1 MLLELPPIPARS
13 SWEWL
18 GTGGLPEHAPLARR
32 LGDDVGDDGVR
43 LAPRRLMLASV
54 FGQPALVWLK
64 VEPGLLVLG
73 GWRMLTAAN
82 KSPERQR
89 RDLDSAERLQ
99 SRRPWW

>member
-1 MLLELPPIPARS
+1 
-13 SWEWL
+13 
-18 GTGGLPEHAPLARR
+18 
-32 LGDDVGDDGVR
+32 
-43 LAPRRLMLASV
+43 MLASV

-64 VEPGLLVLG
+64 VDPGSLVLG
-73 GWRMLTAAN
+73 WWRMLTAANKSPERQRRDLARLIVRVTRIPRLTPGAFMGITPSTN

>member
-1 MLLELPPIPARS
+1 
-13 SWEWL
+13 
-18 GTGGLPEHAPLARR
+18 
-32 LGDDVGDDGVR
+32 
-43 LAPRRLMLASV
+43 MLASV